1 MGWIYLLFAG
11 LFEVVGVVGMNQ
23 INKARTIRSFSI
35 FIVGIVM
42 SFTLLSFAMKSLP
55 MGTSYAVWTGIGT
68 VGGAVVGML
77 FYGESSDWKRIVFI
91 AMVLSAAVGLKLIS

>member
-1 MGWIYLLFAG
+1 MGWIFLMFAG
-11 LFEVVGVVGMNQ
+11 MFEVVGVVGMNQ
-23 INKARTIRSFSI
+23 INKAKTIRSFSI

-42 SFTLLSFAMKSLP
+42 SFALLSLAMKSLP

-77 FYGESSDWKRIVFI
+77 YYGESSDWKRIMFI
-91 AMVLSAAVGLKLIS
+91 VMVLSAAVGLKLIS

>member
-1 MGWIYLLFAG
+1 MGWIFLMFAG
-11 LFEVVGVVGMNQ
+11 MFEVVGVVGMNQ
-23 INKARTIRSFSI
+23 INKAKTIRSFSL

-42 SFTLLSFAMKSLP
+42 SFTLLSLAMKSLP

-77 FYGESSDWKRIVFI
+77 FYGESSDWKRIGFI
-91 AMVLSAAVGLKLIS
+91 TMVLSAAVGLKLIS

>member
-1 MGWIYLLFAG
+1 MGWIFLLFAG
-11 LFEVVGVVGMNQ
+11 MFEVVGVVGMNQ
-23 INKARTIRSFSI
+23 INKAKTIRSFSL

-42 SFTLLSFAMKSLP
+42 SFILLSQAMKSLP

-77 FYGESSDWKRIVFI
+77 YYGESSDWKRIMFI
-91 AMVLSAAVGLKLIS
+91 AMVLSAAIGLKLIS

>member
-1 MGWIYLLFAG
+1 MGWIFLMFAG
-11 LFEVVGVVGMNQ
+11 MFEVVGVVGMNQ
-23 INKARTIRSFSI
+23 INKAKTIRSFSI

-42 SFTLLSFAMKSLP
+42 SFALLSQAMKSLP

-77 FYGESSDWKRIVFI
+77 FYGESSNWKRIVFI

>member
-1 MGWIYLLFAG
+1 MGWIFLMFAG
-11 LFEVVGVVGMNQ
+11 MFEVVGVVGMNQ
-23 INKARTIRSFSI
+23 INKAKTIRSFSI

-42 SFTLLSFAMKSLP
+42 SFALLSLAMKSLP
-55 MGTSYAVWTGIGT
+55 MGTAYAVWTGIGT

-77 FYGESSDWKRIVFI
+77 YYGESSDWKRIMFI

>member
-1 MGWIYLLFAG
+1 MGWIFLMFAG
-11 LFEVVGVVGMNQ
+11 MFEVVGVVGMNQ
-23 INKARTIRSFSI
+23 INKAKTIRSFSI

-42 SFTLLSFAMKSLP
+42 SFALLSLAMKSLP

-77 FYGESSDWKRIVFI
+77 YYGESSDWKRIMFI

>member
-1 MGWIYLLFAG
+1 MAWIFLLFAG
-11 LFEVVGVVGMNQ
+11 MFEVVGVVGMNQ
-23 INKARTIRSFSI
+23 INKAKTIRSFSL

-42 SFTLLSFAMKSLP
+42 SFMLLSLAMKSLP

-68 VGGAVVGML
+68 VGGAIVGML
-77 FYGESSDWKRIVFI
+77 YYGESSDWKRIMFI

>member
-1 MGWIYLLFAG
+1 MGWIFLMFAG
-11 LFEVVGVVGMNQ
+11 MFEIVGVVGMNQ
-23 INKARTIRSFSI
+23 INKAKTIRSFSI

-42 SFTLLSFAMKSLP
+42 SFALLSLAMKSLP

-77 FYGESSDWKRIVFI
+77 YYGESSDWKRIMFI